1 MTELFS
7 KLSNID
13 QTLISK
19 YSIVVR
25 HSGSPVEHIHPSSRP
40 IPARKADTVHADQ
53 LYRIL
58 LVDDEPNIL
67 QSMAMVLKSDGYEVS
82 TARHGTEALKQLEVS
97 IPNLVI
103 SDLNMPEMSG
113 FELLT
118 IVRERFPAVPVI
130 AISGVYDAGGHSPD
144 GVVADAFY
152 AKGRHRPDTLLR
164 LVAELIRDST
174 AGSFLHP
181 RSSFLM

>member
-1 MTELFS
+1 MEFPKWDTFPIWNASGDGRAVAAFVKRRILVGDNDESVCELFV
-7 KLSNID
+7 LM
-13 QTLISK
+13 L
-19 YSIVVR
+19 
-25 HSGSPVEHIHPSSRP
+25 
-40 IPARKADTVHADQ
+40 RK
-53 LYRIL
+53 
-58 LVDDEPNIL
+58 E
-67 QSMAMVLKSDGYEVS
+67 GYEV
-82 TARHGTEALKQLEVS
+82 TAAEDGFDALLKLKQEPPVV
-97 IPNLVI
+97 II

-113 FELLT
+113 LELLT
-118 IVRERFPAVPVI
+118 IVRERFPAVPLI
-130 AISGVYDAGGHSPD
+130 AISGIYDAGGHSPD